1 MQLKA
6 LVCSSLVKWGFFF
19 GLVLFVYLYQASPS
33 SSYNQYVLLFLSLPS
48 WGTFKLVSSFQSLRY
63 EAFRSEGMSEP
74 FAVCMLIR
82 VGFLIFAVSF
92 LCSTIWET
100 VMLNQSSKIS
110 GDHFQLHCW
119 FISVLT
125 RWLQVPVT
133 VRESFWLPYLS
144 LPVLNLRVKS
154 HVTHLPER

>member
-1 MQLKA
+1 MK
-6 LVCSSLVKWGFFF
+6 F
-19 GLVLFVYLYQASPS
+19 LFYFSFVFLYQVFPS
-33 SSYNQYVLLFLSLPS
+33 LSYNQYMLLFLSLPS
-48 WGTFKLVSSFQSLRY
+48 WGTFKLSSKFQSLRY
-63 EAFRSEGMSEP
+63 KAFQSERMSEP
-74 FAVCMLIR
+74 FAVCVLIR

-110 GDHFQLHCW
+110 GDHFQLHYW
-119 FISVLT
+119 FIFVFT

-133 VRESFWLPYLS
+133 VRESFWLSYLS